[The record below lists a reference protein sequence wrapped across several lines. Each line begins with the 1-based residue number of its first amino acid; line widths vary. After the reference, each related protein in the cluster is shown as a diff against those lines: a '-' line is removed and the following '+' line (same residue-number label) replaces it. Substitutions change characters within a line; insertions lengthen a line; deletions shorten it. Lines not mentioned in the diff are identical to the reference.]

1 MTTSYT
7 GGCACG
13 AIRYDIAAEPM
24 FAGHCQCRDCQRAT
38 GAGHSSM
45 MGFPAPAMKLT
56 GAPKYR
62 DAKADS
68 GNVKSL
74 GSCPA
79 CGSPV
84 LGKTSGMPGMVTVAA
99 GSLDDPGRFKPQM
112 VVYASRGHAWD
123 HVDPAL
129 PRFPGMPPMQR

>member
-1 MTTSYT
+1 MTKSYI

-13 AIRYDIAAEPM
+13 AIRYEIAAESM
-24 FAGHCQCRDCQRAT
+24 FEGHCQCRDCQRTT

-45 MGFPAPAMKLT
+45 MGFPAAAMKLT
-56 GAPKYR
+56 GAPKFR

-68 GNVKSL
+68 GNVTSR
-74 GSCPA
+74 GSCPT
-79 CGSPV
+79 CGSFV
-84 LGKTSGMPGMVTVAA
+84 LGKFSGMPDAVAITA

-112 VVYASRGHAWD
+112 VIYASRGQAWD

-129 PRFPGMPPMQR
+129 TRFPGMPPM